1 MLSVLTLSLGC
12 TDTLGWKNQWGDS
25 CWTYTQRCRDGQ
37 FFAESWTQGKDYNF
51 PEKNCCACGKDSVV
65 ETRQPASPYPGAS
78 AGGCQDHPNYVNQ
91 YGLDCAGYV
100 RSGYCANGNVVQ
112 GQEWAMGA
120 DYGYPEK
127 ACCACGRDRP
137 QCVDNDK
144 WHNRY
149 KGTCAKYVSEGHCCD
164 GKACAGREWTLGP
177 DYDYPERECCA
188 CGKQAGGGG
197 GGGGGGGQPQ
207 QQQPRVG
214 GGQAQ
219 WQVGWPGQQQQQ
231 QPQQQQWQP
240 TPPTPACKD
249 TTNWKNRH
257 GATCDDYRTDGHC
270 MNGGFAPGHEW
281 TAGPDMDS
289 PEIHCCGCGRFGS
302 G

>member
-1 MLSVLTLSLGC
+1 MLSVLSLSLGC

-37 FFAESWTQGKDYNF
+37 FFAESWTQGADYNF

-65 ETRQPASPYPGAS
+65 ETRQPASPYPGAA

-149 KGTCAKYVSEGHCCD
+149 KGHVPQGEKVYYIEGFKPELLFGLAPFNLTTNGEEAAKFI
-164 GKACAGREWTLGP
+164 
-177 DYDYPERECCA
+177 YDIYEQNRSGGAHYTFQVRSMLNEYPELFPNKENIDWFISTHLRPLFRATHEVF
-188 CGKQAGGGG
+188 GDFV
-197 GGGGGGGQPQ
+197 QP
-207 QQQPRVG
+207 
-214 GGQAQ
+214 
-219 WQVGWPGQQQQQ
+219 W
-231 QPQQQQWQP
+231 
-240 TPPTPACKD
+240 
-249 TTNWKNRH
+249 
-257 GATCDDYRTDGHC
+257 
-270 MNGGFAPGHEW
+270 E
-281 TAGPDMDS
+281 
-289 PEIHCCGCGRFGS
+289 
-302 G
+302 